1 MKNNLL
7 FLIALAFCAT
17 ACAGVRS
24 RPPAPFKMSD
34 EAKTPGE
41 RDALYQK
48 YRVVKTDGLLSQ
60 IRDDYYSAAATVK
73 YFEKS
78 AATEAA
84 EVAQQA
90 IDLNHFG
97 KKIEYGS
104 LIAGGVLGLGGGL
117 LVAQQY
123 AASHPFESSDFHTND
138 AVPPLI
144 FILGGLAGAIVGELT
159 GWSIYHW
166 HYYAKAK
173 EMFGG
178 AGDSFN
184 RYLGGQLGLEISP
197 APGGAAGVI
206 KFTY

>member
-34 EAKTPGE
+34 EAKTPSE
-41 RDALYQK
+41 REVLYQK

-60 IRDDYYSAAATVK
+60 IRDDYYSGAATAK

-78 AATEAA
+78 GAAEAA
-84 EVAQQA
+84 EMAKRA
-90 IDLNHFG
+90 LGEKHTG
-97 KKIEYGS
+97 KVIWLGTCV
-104 LIAGGVLGLGGGL
+104 AGGVVGVLGGIGIGSQDISWGSPYNQI
-117 LVAQQY
+117 AW
-123 AASHPFESSDFHTND
+123 AFF
-138 AVPPLI
+138 
-144 FILGGLAGAIVGELT
+144 GGITGVVVGELS
-159 GWSIYHW
+159 GWGIYHW